1 MGEKKII
8 SHKIAIVVLGLF
20 ITVGMS
26 MNAAAAEDRLPSGVS
41 IGGTDVSGLTKE
53 EALTK
58 VREYVSDY
66 TSKHVS
72 LFVDDNTA
80 SSTIS
85 DLGYYWKNTDVVDE
99 ALNLGKQG
107 NVIER
112 YMELTDLSRQGVN
125 YNIEYDVNDEIL
137 SNTIEECCSEY
148 NVPHVNA
155 GITRDGDGFSYSEG
169 TTGRIIDMDATVNEF
184 HQYLL
189 GTWNGNEA
197 ELKVTMMDDLP
208 EATLEDCQKVTDLL
222 GTYTTTFT
230 GGSSNYNRNK
240 NIANGA
246 RLINGTVVYVGDT
259 FSANA
264 LLEPWT
270 EEHGWYAAGTYVNG
284 KVEDSLGGGICQVST
299 TLYNALLKAE
309 IDIVERYPHSMSVGY
324 VPLSQDAALAGT
336 YKDLKFENNTDAPL
350 YIEAYCSGNSITF
363 NVYGH
368 ETRDPGRRVEFISET
383 TSTIQP
389 SEVVTEDG
397 SQPVGYR
404 YVTERGH
411 VGYTAKLIKRV
422 YQDDELVSEEVVNT
436 SSYAASPTHVV
447 VGTGAA
453 PEETSAEETSSEQQ
467 SEGETSE
474 GETSEG
480 ETQQGEENTS
490 QQEDNSDD
498 NHDDGEHHDDEH
510 HDEGHH
516 DGEDSGE
523 HHHD

>member
-1 MGEKKII
+1 MSEKKII
-8 SHKIAIVVLGLF
+8 SHKIAVAFLGLV

-26 MNAAAAEDRLPSGVS
+26 MNVAASEERLANGVT
-41 IGGTDVSGLTKE
+41 IGGTDVGGLTKD
-53 EALTK
+53 EALAK
-58 VREYVSDY
+58 VQEYVADY
-66 TSKHVS
+66 TSKQVS
-72 LFVDDNTA
+72 LLVDDNTA
-80 SSTIS
+80 STTIGE
-85 DLGYYWKNTDVVDE
+85 LGYYWKNTEVVDE
-99 ALNLGKQG
+99 AASLGKQG

-112 YMELTDLSRQGVN
+112 YMAIKDLSRQGVN
-125 YNIEYDVNDEIL
+125 YNIEYDVNDEVL
-137 SNTIEECCSEY
+137 SNAIEECCSEY

-155 GITRDGDGFSYSEG
+155 QITRDGDGFSYSEG
-169 TTGRIIDMDATVNEF
+169 TTGRIIDTEATVNEF

-189 GTWNGNEA
+189 STWNGNEA
-197 ELKVTMMDDLP
+197 ELKVTMKDDLP

-246 RLINGTVVYVGDT
+246 RLINGSVVYVGDT

-270 EEHGWYAAGTYVNG
+270 EDHGWYAAGTYVNG

-422 YQDDELVSEEVVNT
+422 YQDDELISEEVVNT

-447 VGTGAA
+447 VGTGEV
-453 PEETSAEETSSEQQ
+453 PEETSSEETSSEQQ

-474 GETSEG
+474 GD
-480 ETQQGEENTS
+480 TQQGEENTS
-490 QQEDNSDD
+490 QQEENSDD
-498 NHDDGEHHDDEH
+498 NHDDGEHNDDEHHDDEH
-510 HDEGHH
+510 HDES
-516 DGEDSGE
+516 DNGEQNHEENE
-523 HHHD
+523 H